1 MIQVRL
7 IPLSRAVTRLF
18 ESAVEDDYF
27 RESGGRYMLM
37 VYLGTIAISVFPG
50 YVDSLLQVQIRS
62 DVEHELPNMTTPPKP
77 DSANLGPELPQT
89 ASPPPH
95 PTAL

>member
-1 MIQVRL
+1 MRL
-7 IPLSRAVTRLF
+7 VPLSRAVTRLF
-18 ESAVEDDYF
+18 ESVVEDDYL
-27 RESGGRYMLM
+27 GKLDMLI
-37 VYLGTIAISVFPG
+37 VHLGTNAISVFPG
-50 YVDSLLQVQIRS
+50 YMDSLPQVQIRS